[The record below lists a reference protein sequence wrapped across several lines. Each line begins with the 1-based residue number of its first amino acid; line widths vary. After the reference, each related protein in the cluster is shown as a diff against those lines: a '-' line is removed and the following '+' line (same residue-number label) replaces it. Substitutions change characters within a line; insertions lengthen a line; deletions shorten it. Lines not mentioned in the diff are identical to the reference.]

1 MIDSMNYDSLS
12 MTTNIFDFYQQNDAT
27 SSSSMMTNE
36 GGGVFAASSQ
46 RENPFL
52 NKSLTNLISFN
63 SDMSLLDS
71 YFEASLHLID
81 GKVYLI

>member
-36 GGGVFAASSQ
+36 GGGVFAASSH
-46 RENPFL
+46 NPFL

-81 GKVYLI
+81 GNVYF